1 MAYRNKTYVCFD
13 GDTDIKYY
21 NLMKAWKQNDN
32 TDFNFYDAHDLNT
45 AYDSSKEESIKRQLR
60 ERLLNTKI
68 FVILL
73 GEHTKYLTKFVK
85 WEMEQAMS
93 LNLPIIVVN
102 LNKSKK
108 VDNDRYPKN
117 TLGDYLTINIPY
129 NSKIMQYAL
138 ENWESQFN
146 IHKHKKDTGAYIYK
160 DEVYEEL
167 GIVEIYS

>member
-13 GDTDIKYY
+13 GDSDIKYY
-21 NLMKAWKQNDN
+21 NLMKAWKQSDN
-32 TDFNFYDAHDLNT
+32 TNFNFYDAHELNT
-45 AYDSSKEESIKRQLR
+45 AYDSSKEESIKKQLR

-102 LNKSKK
+102 LNKKECT
-108 VDNDRYPKN
+108 DFDRYPKS
-117 TLGDYLTINIPY
+117 TLGDYLTINIPF
-129 NSKIMQYAL
+129 NPMIMQYAL
-138 ENWESQFN
+138 ENWEEQFS
-146 IHKHKKDTGAYIYK
+146 IHKNNDDTGAYSYK
-160 DEVYEEL
+160 ASVYEKL
-167 GIVEIYS
+167 GIHELV